1 MTIFR
6 LYVKKLFDGQNYIDH
21 QVLTI
26 TDGKITAFDNN
37 ISDVDDVLDGLVVPG
52 FIDLQVNGGGGALFN
67 DSPSLKNIKTKVAIR
82 GRESSANFGDSVS

>member
-6 LYVKKLFDGQNYIDH
+6 LHVKKLFDGQNYIDD

-26 TDGKITAFDNN
+26 SDGKIIAFDSNTFQ
-37 ISDVDDVLDGLVVPG
+37 VDDVLDGLVVPG

-67 DSPSLKNIKTKVAIR
+67 DS
-82 GRESSANFGDSVS
+82 